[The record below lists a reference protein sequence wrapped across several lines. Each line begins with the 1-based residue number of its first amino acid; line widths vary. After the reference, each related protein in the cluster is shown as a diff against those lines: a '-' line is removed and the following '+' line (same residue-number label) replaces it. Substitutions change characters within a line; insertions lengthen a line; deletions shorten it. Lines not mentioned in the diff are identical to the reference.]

1 MCSRTWCRTVAHVTA
16 APTAV
21 RRVADALF
29 VRPGPPRRPPLPDVV
44 IAAVFVALTIAE
56 AVTVSDPGQ
65 TAKLLGLSSPAL
77 ATLAFRRQ
85 YPLLVATVVTNVN
98 FLVNT
103 ENQFTTL
110 LSLVLVAFTAGYE
123 TRPPRHYLGLALVVI
138 PFVANLARIEI
149 VPSDLAAA
157 MVFLVGPWAVGVQSR
172 MRTDR
177 AEAAESRAAQL
188 EREQDLQAALV
199 AAAERTRIARE
210 LHDIVS
216 HSISVVTIQ
225 VQAVRRRLG
234 AENAA
239 EADDLAQVEAT
250 ARQALNEMRRLFGV
264 LRAEGE
270 QPALAPQPGLTQL
283 DALVGRART
292 DGTAV
297 RLVVEG
303 EPRPLPPGIDLAA
316 YRIAQEGL
324 TNALRHSGASEVT
337 VSVRHHPDTLQIEVR
352 DNGSGLQRTKNPGHG
367 LVGVRERVALYD
379 GTVDVT
385 SSPEGGVSL
394 TATLPTGRPA

>member
-1 MCSRTWCRTVAHVTA
+1 M
-16 APTAV
+16 
-21 RRVADALF
+21 
-29 VRPGPPRRPPLPDVV
+29 
-44 IAAVFVALTIAE
+44 IAGVFVALTLAE
-56 AVTVSDPGQ
+56 AVTVDESAQ
-65 TAKLLGLSSPAL
+65 TGKLLALSVPAL
-77 ATLAFRRQ
+77 ATLAVRRQ
-85 YPLLVATVVTNVN
+85 YPLIVAVVVTNVN

-123 TRPPRHYLGLALVVI
+123 TRPPRNYLGLALVVV
-138 PFVANLARIEI
+138 PFLANIARVGL

-172 MRTDR
+172 MRADRTD
-177 AEAAESRAAQL
+177 AAESRAAHL
-188 EREQDLQAALV
+188 ERESELQAALV

-234 AENAA
+234 PEHSA
-239 EADDLAQVEAT
+239 EAADLAQVEAT

-270 QPALAPQPGLTQL
+270 QPDLAPQPGLTQL
-283 DALVGRART
+283 DALVDRARAGGI
-292 DGTAV
+292 DV
-297 RLVVEG
+297 RLVVDG

-337 VSVRHHPDTLQIEVR
+337 VSVHHEPESVKVQVR
-352 DNGSGLQRTKNPGHG
+352 DNGHGLKRTENPGHG

-379 GTVDVT
+379 GTVDVANG
-385 SSPEGGVSL
+385 PDGGVTL
-394 TATLPTGRPA
+394 TATLPTGRPS